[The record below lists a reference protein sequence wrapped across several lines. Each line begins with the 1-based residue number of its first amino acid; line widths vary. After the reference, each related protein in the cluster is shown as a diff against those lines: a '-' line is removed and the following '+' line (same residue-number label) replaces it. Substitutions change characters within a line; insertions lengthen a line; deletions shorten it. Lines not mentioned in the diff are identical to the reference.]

1 VVAGAR
7 PYHTLIPAMLTRG
20 DQLVGPFGVMGGF
33 MQAQA
38 HVQFLVA
45 LTSNG
50 MDPQAALD
58 RGRFRVD
65 GDVVELEEPLWER
78 APELTRLG
86 FQVERSRDPLAFG
99 GGQAIIVRDG
109 ALFGG
114 SDLRKDGCALGV

>member
-1 VVAGAR
+1 
-7 PYHTLIPAMLTRG
+7 
-20 DQLVGPFGVMGGF
+20 

-38 HVQFLVA
+38 HVQFLVE

-65 GDVVELEEPLWER
+65 GDILELEEPLWER
-78 APELTRLG
+78 APELEPLG
-86 FQVERSRDPLAFG
+86 FRIERSSDSLAFG
-99 GGQAIIVRDG
+99 GGQAIIVRNG
-109 ALFGG
+109 SLFGG